1 MKNSS
6 LRRELLWF
14 VFAIGAAVLALGVW
28 DAWERR
34 AEMVAQRKT
43 ELRHVLDLASSIVQN
58 GKRGVREGLTLEQA
72 QRNVAQRLA
81 QLRYGADGYVGAF
94 RDDYSLLVHPDSKLV
109 GTNVRDTRDA
119 EGRPIFED
127 LYAQGR
133 PAAAMSITCF
143 RVRDRTKPCTRSA
156 MRFMNPNG
164 AGCCSPGC
172 TSMTWTRHSAL
183 RCGARAA

>member
-43 ELRHVLDLASSIVQN
+43 ELRHVLDLASSIVQ

-109 GTNVRDTRDA
+109 GTNVRDARRRGQA
-119 EGRPIFED
+119 D
-127 LYAQGR
+127 LRGSVCAGQGR
-133 PAAAMSITCF
+133 RRLCRLPVSASGIGRSPAQ
-143 RVRDRTKPCTRSA
+143 DQ
-156 MRFMNPNG
+156 
-164 AGCCSPGC
+164 
-172 TSMTWTRHSAL
+172 L
-183 RCGARAA
+183 CGL

>member
-14 VFAIGAAVLALGVW
+14 VFAIGAAVLALGAW

-94 RDDYSLLVHPDSKLV
+94 RDDYSLLVHPDPKLV
-109 GTNVRDTRDA
+109 GTNVRKRATPRA
-119 EGRPIFED
+119 SRSSRICMRR
-127 LYAQGR
+127 AR
-133 PAAAMSITCF
+133 PAAAMSITCSHG
-143 RVRDRTKPCTRSA
+143 RDRTMPCQDQ
-156 MRFMNPNG
+156 
-164 AGCCSPGC
+164 
-172 TSMTWTRHSAL
+172 L
-183 RCGARAA
+183 RGL